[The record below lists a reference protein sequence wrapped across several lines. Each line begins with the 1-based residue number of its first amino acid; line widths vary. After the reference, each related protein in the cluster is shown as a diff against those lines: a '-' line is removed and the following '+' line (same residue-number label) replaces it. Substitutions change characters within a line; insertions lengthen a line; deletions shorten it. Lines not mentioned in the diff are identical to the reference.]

1 METFEEF
8 ARSRS
13 DGLVRLGYVLS
24 GRREDAEDLA
34 QESLLTVHRNWRKV
48 QAAEFP
54 DAYVRRIALNLHLSR
69 ARRPQP
75 RLVGLDAARD
85 VASPEAAPCDEL
97 GLRRLVAEL
106 PVRQR
111 TVLVLRFYLGL
122 STAEIASDLGIRES
136 SVRSAL
142 VRAQQTLR
150 SQLAAQTEGGN
161 S

>member
-13 DGLVRLGYVLS
+13 DGLVRLCFVLS
-24 GRREDAEDLA
+24 GRHEDAEDLA
-34 QESLLTVHRNWRKV
+34 QETLLTVHRNWRKV
-48 QAAEFP
+48 QTAEFP

-69 ARRPQP
+69 ARRPEP
-75 RLVGLDAARD
+75 RLVGLDQAAGL
-85 VASPEAAPCDEL
+85 ASPEAPLGDET
-97 GLRRLVAEL
+97 GLRRLVAKL

-122 STAEIASDLGIRES
+122 STAEIAHDLHIRES

-150 SQLAAQTEGGN
+150 GQLTPEREAEIP
-161 S
+161 